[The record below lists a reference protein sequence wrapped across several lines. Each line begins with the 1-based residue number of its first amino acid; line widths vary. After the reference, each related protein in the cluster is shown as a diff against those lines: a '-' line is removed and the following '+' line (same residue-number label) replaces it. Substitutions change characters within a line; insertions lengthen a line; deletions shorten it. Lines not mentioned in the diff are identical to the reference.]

1 MISPN
6 SRYIEQ
12 QLSEIKN
19 RKDKN
24 TFLESIMSDPTAT
37 ILHEVNGHRTII
49 FRGNKGPKT
58 TTWEQT
64 KRMAFDLNNKGI
76 AVAFLLELIFDTSAD
91 SLIKSGNV
99 YRIADF
105 KYCVTTKTNTLSK
118 DLEHGFEQANT
129 IILKLENMD
138 SGIFKDAIDYLLR
151 NEIPYGNI
159 ILINRYS
166 DVLEIPRKELKT
178 GIYKKKIKGFL

>member
-1 MISPN
+1 
-6 SRYIEQ
+6 
-12 QLSEIKN
+12 
-19 RKDKN
+19 
-24 TFLESIMSDPTAT
+24 
-37 ILHEVNGHRTII
+37 
-49 FRGNKGPKT
+49 
-58 TTWEQT
+58 
-64 KRMAFDLNNKGI
+64 MAFDLNNKGI